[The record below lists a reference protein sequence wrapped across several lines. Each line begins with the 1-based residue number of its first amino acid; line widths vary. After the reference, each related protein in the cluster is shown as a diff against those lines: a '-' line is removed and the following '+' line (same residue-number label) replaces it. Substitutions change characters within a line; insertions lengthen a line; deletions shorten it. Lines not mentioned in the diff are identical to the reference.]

1 MKSKIIVRHSLFF
14 FIFLFFASPVFV
26 SAQQDPK
33 FQVPDTIDA
42 AKQGI
47 LDIGDKII
55 AAIPGVIAGI
65 WENEVVPAWKAMWSW
80 VREEVWQKRVKPAL
94 ETLID
99 KIKEFLGREI
109 EKRKP
114 LIEQE
119 FEQEKQELK
128 QDIESYGKDAR
139 KGLWE
144 RFQALFRDE

>member
-1 MKSKIIVRHSLFF
+1 MRHLLFF
-14 FIFLFFASPVFV
+14 FILLSSITLPLFAFA
-26 SAQQDPK
+26 QEDPK
-33 FQVPDTIDA
+33 FQAPDTIDA
-42 AKQGI
+42 AKQGV
-47 LDIGDKII
+47 LDIGDKVI

-65 WENEVVPAWKAMWSW
+65 WKNEVIPAWKAMLSW

-99 KIKEFLGREI
+99 KIKEFFGREI

-114 LIEQE
+114 LVEQE

-128 QDIESYGKDAR
+128 QDIENYGKDAG